1 MKKRKALR
9 AIDLFAGCGGLS
21 EGFEKSGLFN
31 VLAHV
36 EWERAPVATLRRRIE
51 KTGSA
56 DDAERRVMRFDMQRS
71 QELFD
76 GWSDDLEYGSGVGLT
91 KLVEEAG
98 GVDVIIG
105 GPPCQAYSLAG
116 RVRDEHGMHLDYRNY
131 LFEKYVEV
139 VGKYQPDAF
148 VFENVPGMLTAAPGG
163 ISIVDRI
170 KSAFDAVGYEIL
182 GDLKRAAINL
192 WDYGVPQHRTRVI
205 ILGLNRKKFPNH
217 GALLEHFYNE
227 LLPTKRCAVVSAGE
241 ALEGLPDL
249 LPAKSPYRARGR
261 QFSHTPDLT
270 EISDHVPRFH
280 NQRDIATFRMLA
292 KDLLLPPEKRKYPT
306 VEDIRRLYEERTGKT
321 SAVHKYFVIRPGE
334 PSNTIPAHLYK
345 DGLRH
350 IHWDPDQA
358 RSITVRE
365 AARLQSFPDDFE
377 FVGAQ
382 MDAYKMIGNAVP
394 PVFSRIL
401 ADSVAEL
408 LSSAAIHPMTV
419 KKRSGGKGK

>member
-1 MKKRKALR
+1 MKPKALW

-21 EGFEKSGLFN
+21 EGFEKSDLFN

-36 EWERAPVATLRRRIE
+36 EWEPAPVATLRRRIE
-51 KTGSA
+51 TTGSA

-71 QELFD
+71 RELFD
-76 GWSDDLEYGSGVGLT
+76 GWSGDPEYGSGVGLS

-131 LFEKYVEV
+131 LFEKYVETV
-139 VGKYQPDAF
+139 KEYQPGAF

-163 ISIVDRI
+163 VSIIDRI
-170 KSAFDAVGYEIL
+170 RSDFKKAGYEIL
-182 GDLKRAAINL
+182 GDLRRAAISL

-205 ILGLNRKKFPNH
+205 ILGLDRKVYPNY
-217 GALLEHFYNE
+217 AVLLERFYGE
-227 LLPTKRCAVVSAGE
+227 LLPGRKSNPVFAGA
-241 ALEGLPDL
+241 ALGDLPPL
-249 LPAKSPYRARGR
+249 HPAKSPYRVGGR
-261 QFSHTPDLT
+261 QFSHTPDRT
-270 EISDHVPRFH
+270 DIRDHVPRFH

-292 KDLLLPPEKRKYPT
+292 KDLLLSPEKRKYST
-306 VEDIRRLYEERTGKT
+306 GEDIRRLYEERTGKT
-321 SAVHKYFVIRPGE
+321 SAVHKYFVIRPNE

-394 PVFSRIL
+394 PAFSRTL
-401 ADSVAEL
+401 AEALHEL
-408 LSSAAIHPMTV
+408 LSSVAVSHT
-419 KKRSGGKGK
+419 KRNPRR

>member
-1 MKKRKALR
+1 MKKPKPLR
-9 AIDLFAGCGGLS
+9 TIDLFAGCGGLS
-21 EGFEKSGLFN
+21 EGFEKSGLFD

-51 KTGSA
+51 TTHSA
-56 DDAERRVMRFDMQRS
+56 DDATRRVMRFDMQRS
-71 QELFD
+71 KELFA
-76 GWSDDLEYGSGVGLT
+76 GWRQDPEYGSGVGLS

-131 LFEKYVEV
+131 LFEKYLEV
-139 VGKYQPDAF
+139 VKKFRPGAF

-163 ISIVDRI
+163 VSIVERI
-170 KSAFDAVGYEIL
+170 SSDFREAGYEIL
-182 GDLKRAAINL
+182 GDLRHAAIDL
-192 WDYGVPQHRTRVI
+192 WRYGVPQHRTRVI
-205 ILGLNRKKFPNH
+205 ILGLDRKQYPNWE
-217 GALLEHFYNE
+217 ALLEQFYGQ
-227 LLPTKRCAVVSAGE
+227 LLPKRQRKLVTAGE
-241 ALEGLPDL
+241 ALGDLPPL
-249 LPAKSPYRARGR
+249 YPARLEYRAHGR
-261 QFSHTPDLT
+261 KFSHTPHSTD
-270 EISDHVPRFH
+270 IRDHVPRFH
-280 NQRDIATFRMLA
+280 NPRDIATFRMLA
-292 KDLLLPPEKRKYPT
+292 KDLLLPLEKRKYRT
-306 VEDIRRLYEERTGKT
+306 IEDIRRLYEERTGKT

-350 IHWDPDQA
+350 IHWDPEQA

-377 FVGAQ
+377 FIGAQ

-394 PVFSRIL
+394 PSFSRIL
-401 ADSVAEL
+401 AESIVEL
-408 LSSAAIHPMTV
+408 LSSGTASPTTG
-419 KKRSGGKGK
+419 KKRVGI